1 MAQEIKFFRFL
12 IISNAL
18 VSLALTVYI
27 FLYNIEFINIK
38 SLLVLLYALMWF
50 YSLYKIY
57 NFSKLGLKLYISLV
71 IMGLLF
77 NILSNLQVF
86 SKFYYIISLFE
97 HIVIGSLLA
106 FSYFLCIVLI
116 SWIAAVFI
124 QFWVLE

>member
-1 MAQEIKFFRFL
+1 MTQEIKFFRFL

-86 SKFYYIISLFE
+86 SKFYYVISLFE

-106 FSYFLCIVLI
+106 FSYFSKIK
-116 SWIAAVFI
+116 SKFK
-124 QFWVLE
+124 